1 MSLSYL
7 PNESFL
13 KWKSLDSAL
22 EQAQLPKSIFPATTF
37 ALKIIQNG
45 VSMCSKLIF
54 FLVALR
60 CCYTPTQYS
69 GRFLA
74 CFCSCVEENTDR
86 ANMASFSY
94 FECEERMAQG
104 RLSLESVGRLVE
116 RERAACFR
124 SPKAVFERTP
134 SLPLA
139 ESEYES
145 AELSQSIS
153 DSLADAAFTM
163 EMGDCDVECDLSP
176 RAVPRA
182 VRGPYQKSPYRY
194 SFCAF
199 SNWDGERVPRVTHD
213 AAKTGRRNRSA
224 PRMADWDR
232 LSASVSEDDEA
243 AGIAMGDA
251 MDTHTACTNADILN
265 EIAHAQKALS
275 NVSLQAHTR
284 RRAIAAQSAGGKSG
298 LTPTNIEDGIGSFG
312 DGDGNDGQ
320 HEDRERNGGR
330 EGSERHNSKHRTTQD
345 FAGPFQTAL

>member
-265 EIAHAQKALS
+265 EIAYKYLS
-275 NVSLQAHTR
+275 ILMCVVWSDEVIKFHHVFCL
-284 RRAIAAQSAGGKSG
+284 
-298 LTPTNIEDGIGSFG
+298 
-312 DGDGNDGQ
+312 
-320 HEDRERNGGR
+320 
-330 EGSERHNSKHRTTQD
+330 
-345 FAGPFQTAL
+345 